1 MFRRGGRRSRLARV
15 SSHACVDQDV
25 LVVAGFD
32 EVARQE
38 HFHRATLRKR
48 KSGRRELH
56 EIRFPERG
64 GMHLSRGILFC
75 LVGVAGNAGR
85 TGRFLPE
92 AESYS
97 EFRDERQLSSRP

>member
-1 MFRRGGRRSRLARV
+1 
-15 SSHACVDQDV
+15 
-25 LVVAGFD
+25 
-32 EVARQE
+32 
-38 HFHRATLRKR
+38 
-48 KSGRRELH
+48 
-56 EIRFPERG
+56 
-64 GMHLSRGILFC
+64 MHLSRGILFC